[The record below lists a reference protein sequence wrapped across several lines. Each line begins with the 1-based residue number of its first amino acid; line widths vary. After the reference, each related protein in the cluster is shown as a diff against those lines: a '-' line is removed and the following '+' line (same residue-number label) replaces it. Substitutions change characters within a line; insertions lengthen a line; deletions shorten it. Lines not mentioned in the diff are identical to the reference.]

1 MNMKKAILYSAI
13 VMTVCSSCSLFEK
26 KVMTEAVLP
35 TDRETVKTATSSK
48 PYRSQLIENGNI
60 SGDWVITNVAGIKP
74 QGDEVPFIKF
84 DNSTGNIYGNNG
96 CNSINGNYR
105 MNPADS
111 TMTFSNL
118 LTTMRYCQIENNSD
132 VKIVNAL
139 NEVSR
144 YSWEFKSPYYTLT
157 FANAEG
163 SPLMTLVH
171 QDYDFLNGT
180 WRVAE
185 INGKTQDNPD
195 MKLVFDLNE
204 MKLHGN
210 TGCNILNG
218 SVVVDMSDAN
228 SLSFQQIATTR
239 RACPDFES
247 ETALTMGL
255 ENIVYVKPVNVN
267 TVELLDNNRHVVLL
281 LKRCAD

>member
-1 MNMKKAILYSAI
+1 MNMKKAILYSAM

-26 KVMTEAVLP
+26 KVTPEAVLP
-35 TDRETVKTATSSK
+35 TDRETVKIETLSK
-48 PYRSQLIENGNI
+48 SYRSKLIEKGDI
-60 SGDWVITNVAGIKP
+60 SGDWVITDVAGIKP
-74 QGDEVPFIKF
+74 QGDEVAFIKF
-84 DNSTGNIYGNNG
+84 DNVTHNIYGNNG

-111 TMTFSNL
+111 TMSFSNL
-118 LTTMRYCQIENNSD
+118 LTTMRYCQIENSSD

-144 YSWEFKSPYYTLT
+144 YTWEFKDPYYTLILEG
-157 FANAEG
+157 ANR

-180 WRVAE
+180 WLVAA

-218 SVVVDMSDAN
+218 TVVVDMSDAN

-255 ENIVYVKPVNVN
+255 ENIVYVKPVDGN